1 MPIFAGHHLRRA
13 WYSEADIKANLRREY
28 RP

>member
-1 MPIFAGHHLRRA
+1 LFAGHQLRRA
-13 WYSEADIKANLRREY
+13 WYPEADIKANLSREY